1 MPEGELERSMMAF
14 AQAEMDV
21 LVCTTIIESGLDISN
36 VNTLIVNR
44 ADSFGLA
51 QLYQLRGRVGRGAKR
66 AYAYLLIPPARALTE
81 TAEKRLKTML
91 AATELGAGFR
101 IAMADLE
108 IRGAG
113 NILGSQQSGH
123 IHAVG
128 FDLYAKMLADATEQV
143 RAQMAGENGTGE
155 ASDGETSGGKREGE
169 GEPGNAGSMARGDEP
184 TGPISVDLG
193 IPASIPDGYIADLPT
208 RIDLYRRL
216 VEATSSDEVDLVTGE
231 LRDRFGPAPWQVQN
245 LLFTVRVRV
254 AAAGAGIVAVTRS
267 DDMLVLRL
275 ASETGG
281 AKTPL
286 QSHLGSDA
294 EVGNTQIRLLLDDD
308 DEEEDWEVRLM
319 RVIEGIAQFRRQI
332 AEHAAAL
339 A

>member
-1 MPEGELERSMMAF
+1 MMAF
-14 AQAEMDV
+14 ARAEMDV
-21 LVCTTIIESGLDISN
+21 LVCTTIIESGLDIPN

-66 AYAYLLIPPARALTE
+66 AYSYLLIPPARALTE

-113 NILGSQQSGH
+113 NILGSQQGGH

-128 FDLYAKMLADATEQV
+128 FDLYAKMLAEATEQV
-143 RAQMAGENGTGE
+143 RAQMASANGTGE
-155 ASDGETSGGKREGE
+155 ASGDQGE
-169 GEPGNAGSMARGDEP
+169 GEPENAQSTALGDEP

-193 IPASIPDGYIADLPT
+193 IPASIPEGYVADLPT

-216 VEATSSDEVDLVTGE
+216 VEARSSEQVDLVAGE

-254 AAAGAGIVAVTRS
+254 AAAGAGIVAVTLS
-267 DDMLVLRL
+267 DEMLVLQL
-275 ASETGG
+275 TSETGG

-286 QSHLGSDA
+286 QRHLGSDA
-294 EVGNTQIRLLLDDD
+294 EVGNTQVRMALDDDD
-308 DEEEDWEVRLM
+308 DEEEGWEVRLM
-319 RVIEGIAQFRRQI
+319 RVIEGLAEFRRQI
-332 AEHAAAL
+332 AERAAAL